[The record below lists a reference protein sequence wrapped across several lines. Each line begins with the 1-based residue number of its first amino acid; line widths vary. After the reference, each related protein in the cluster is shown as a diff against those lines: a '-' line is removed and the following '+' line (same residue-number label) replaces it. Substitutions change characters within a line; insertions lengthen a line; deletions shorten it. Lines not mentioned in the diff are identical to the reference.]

1 MKKNQ
6 RPSKDLIIKNLRQGK
21 VNFKFMKANGE
32 LREANGTLIQRI
44 IPTEKQNWDGNPNP
58 PTANPDNVVYWDMDI
73 NAWRSFKISKLEEY
87 NGLVAR
93 L

>member
-6 RPSKDLIIKNLRQGK
+6 LPNKDLVIKHLRQGK
-21 VNFKFMKANGE
+21 VNFSFKKADGE

-44 IPTEKQNWDGNPNP
+44 IPAEKQNWDSNPNP
-58 PTANPDNVVYWDMDI
+58 PGSNPDNVVYWDMDK
-73 NAWRSFKISKLEEY
+73 NAWRSFKISKLESY
-87 NGLVAR
+87 SGLVAR